1 MRKDPM
7 LLLIAEDVRK
17 ALPMTEA
24 IEAIK
29 NA

>member
-7 LLLIAEDVRK
+7 FLLIAEDDRK
-17 ALPMTEA
+17 ALPMSEA
-24 IEAIK
+24 MEAIK